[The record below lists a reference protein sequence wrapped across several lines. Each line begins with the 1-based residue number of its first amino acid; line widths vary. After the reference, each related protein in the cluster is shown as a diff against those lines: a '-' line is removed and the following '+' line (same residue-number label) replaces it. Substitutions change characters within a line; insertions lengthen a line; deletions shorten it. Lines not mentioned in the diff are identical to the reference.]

1 MNNDY
6 DDEFM
11 LTTKDNPFNPFT
23 NFDEWF
29 AYDLRN
35 GYNTCGL
42 LARFAK
48 TSTDL
53 SLSEQKRIYDTAID
67 DVIKNDLQHIYLKIT
82 KDYNPTENMKIDEN
96 IGFQE
101 TKS

>member
-42 LARFAK
+42 LGRFAK

-53 SLSEQKRIYDTAID
+53 SLSEQKRIYDSAID
-67 DVIKNDLQHIYLKIT
+67 DVIKNDVQQIYLKVT
-82 KDYNPTENMKIDEN
+82 KDYNPTENMKID
-96 IGFQE
+96 
-101 TKS
+101 